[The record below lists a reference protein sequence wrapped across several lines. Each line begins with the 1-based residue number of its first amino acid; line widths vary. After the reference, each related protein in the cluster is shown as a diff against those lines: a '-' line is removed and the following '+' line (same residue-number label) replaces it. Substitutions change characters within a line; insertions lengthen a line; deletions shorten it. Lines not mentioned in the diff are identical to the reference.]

1 MQIDVRTPKIVCLN
15 FTKEPSEKNKFAWYY
30 AHVDLTDYILYFNSE
45 RGAYTIQFSKD
56 KMADTSFI
64 EYLSTI
70 TLKEFLDLISEFDT
84 FNFQLS
90 VMETCAK
97 IRYLHGEDGIQAI
110 GLIEKLEPTD
120 ETTFYNNCVKIC
132 RCNAIYDA
140 FNVIQIRRGYSDN
153 EVVIG
158 EFFRD
163 VVQPYLKNNLLW
175 GI

>member
-1 MQIDVRTPKIVCLN
+1 MQIDVRRPDVVCLN
-15 FTKEPSEKNKFAWYY
+15 FIKEPSDKFAWYY

-45 RGAYTIQFSKD
+45 LGAYTIQFSKN
-56 KMADTSFI
+56 KMADTSLI

-97 IRYLHGEDGIQAI
+97 IRRLYGEDGLRAI
-110 GLIEKLEPTD
+110 KMIEDLEPSD
-120 ETTFYNNCVKIC
+120 ETTFHSSCMKIC
-132 RCNAIYDA
+132 RCNAIYDP
-140 FNVIQIRRGYSDN
+140 FNVIQIRRGYSSN

-163 VVQPYLKNNLLW
+163 VVQPYLKNNLV
-175 GI
+175 